1 MWGPGKL
8 LLFNLRTCMKKK
20 YTLIVVNKGPNIQR
34 INGIILWH
42 NMPTFQESCCPCT
55 RCKNIIWHKNIIM
68 WPFMCNVYVLIS
80 WRFGHNMKPFLVY
93 FASNI
98 QPTLVRYIVL
108 VGFQL
113 RNNKQRV
120 KMFTRIWTWL
130 IKCSNPIKP
139 EGLFRKF
146 DHAHIQTKFISWWTF

>member
-1 MWGPGKL
+1 MYEKKIHTDCSQQRPKHTKDKRYYFMAQHASVSRKL
-8 LLFNLRTCMKKK
+8 QSVF
-20 YTLIVVNKGPNIQR
+20 
-34 INGIILWH
+34 
-42 NMPTFQESCCPCT
+42 T
-55 RCKNIIWHKNIIM
+55 RCKIIIWHKNIIM
-68 WPFMCNVYVLIS
+68 WLFMCNVYVLIS

-108 VGFQL
+108 VCFQL

-120 KMFTRIWTWL
+120 KMFTRIWNWL

-146 DHAHIQTKFISWWTF
+146 DHAHIQTKFIS